1 MKKPEVLY
9 THSYGTF
16 SQLLQFSTHQLREKM
31 PEVCLHASLDCY
43 FNGEL
48 VSNTPYACLEYHSFD
63 IAVLIG
69 NDIVLY

>member
-48 VSNTPYACLEYHSFD
+48 VSNTPQF
-63 IAVLIG
+63 
-69 NDIVLY
+69 